1 MVVTRSDRLSLIST
15 MTLVSVA
22 SMLALVG
29 SVTAFAPMQQQKC
42 QVSHDG
48 DESFGEETRQWNH
61 G

>member
-1 MVVTRSDRLSLIST
+1 MT
-15 MTLVSVA
+15 MVSVA
-22 SMLALVG
+22 SMLALLG